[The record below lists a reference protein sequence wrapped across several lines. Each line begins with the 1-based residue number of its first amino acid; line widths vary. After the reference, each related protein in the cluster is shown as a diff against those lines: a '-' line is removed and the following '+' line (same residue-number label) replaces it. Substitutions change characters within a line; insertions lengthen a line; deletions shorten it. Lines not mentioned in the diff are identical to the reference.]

1 MEPGPSSPPLHSPEA
16 TSEHPGSSHL
26 DANSGHS
33 LPRVDS
39 TASFIAEACHIED
52 VDAGCQMHSHPSDIG
67 LSRHHVDRDSVG
79 DGIPDTQE
87 GGGHTAPHE
96 ENKGW

>member
-1 MEPGPSSPPLHSPEA
+1 MEPGPSSPHSPEA
-16 TSEHPGSSHL
+16 TSEQSQSSYL
-26 DANSGHS
+26 GVNSGSS

-52 VDAGCQMHSHPSDIG
+52 VDAGCQIHSHSSDIG
-67 LSRHHVDRDSVG
+67 LSRHYVDGYSPG
-79 DGIPDTQE
+79 DGIPEVHE
-87 GGGHTAPHE
+87 GGGPCE